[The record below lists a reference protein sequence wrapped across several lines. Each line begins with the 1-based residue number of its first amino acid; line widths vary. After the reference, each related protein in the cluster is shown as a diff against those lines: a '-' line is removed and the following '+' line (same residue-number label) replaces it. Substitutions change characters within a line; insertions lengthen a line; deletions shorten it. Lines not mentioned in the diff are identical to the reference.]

1 MLKSISS
8 SGTAPK
14 HTQALQYHP
23 AVRSTGLRSKTLV
36 PRAVACVGSLLHHA
50 SVASFMLRALKP
62 RVCLVFAPKL
72 SFAGTFKK
80 SCWTAIRTS
89 RQESG
94 LLDCLLSS
102 VINCTVLVE
111 SWGVC
116 LFRGVTILTLNCFS
130 CRFSSKWISTR
141 GQDA

>member
-1 MLKSISS
+1 M
-8 SGTAPK
+8 
-14 HTQALQYHP
+14 
-23 AVRSTGLRSKTLV
+23 
-36 PRAVACVGSLLHHA
+36 
-50 SVASFMLRALKP
+50 
-62 RVCLVFAPKL
+62 FAPKL

-80 SCWTAIRTS
+80 SCWTVIRTS

-94 LLDCLLSS
+94 LLGCLLSS
-102 VINCTVLVE
+102 VINFTVLVE

-116 LFRGVTILTLNCFS
+116 LFRGVTILTLKFFS